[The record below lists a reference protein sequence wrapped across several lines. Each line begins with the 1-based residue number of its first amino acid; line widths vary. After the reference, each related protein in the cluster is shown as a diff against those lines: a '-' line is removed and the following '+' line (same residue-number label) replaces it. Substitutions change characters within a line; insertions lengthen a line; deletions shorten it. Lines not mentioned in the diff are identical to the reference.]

1 MWVANGERL
10 TEESFNRYRKTGGMV
25 IAFAVPQ
32 DVLDACIVSPLT
44 AIATDGLLEKG
55 KGHPRASG
63 TYSLVLGRYV
73 RERKLLTWNE
83 AIRKM
88 TLMPAKRLEAR
99 VPMMKSKG
107 RLRVGADADITVFDP
122 EHVLDRST
130 FEEPGR
136 YSEGIRFVLVGGTLV
151 VRDGVLKDGALPGQ
165 PIRAPV
171 ASQTK

>member
-1 MWVANGERL
+1 
-10 TEESFNRYRKTGGMV
+10 MV

-32 DVLDACIVSPLT
+32 ALLDAFIVSPLT

-88 TLMPAKRLEAR
+88 TLLPAKRLEAR
-99 VPMMKSKG
+99 VPMMRSKG
-107 RLRVGADADITVFDP
+107 RIRVGADADSTVFDP
-122 EHVLDRST
+122 EHVIDRST

-136 YSEGIRFVLVGGTLV
+136 YSEDSFCAG
-151 VRDGVLKDGALPGQ
+151 
-165 PIRAPV
+165 
-171 ASQTK
+171 